1 MRMPEY
7 RGHVRTANDYE
18 SGASWIKGIL
28 FRREAARILA
38 SRRRIM
44 QLAELTEVETGIVY
58 AFNANKIYAIVRQP
72 IPLVIDDRP
81 AWGDIG
87 TFVYG
92 IQYGLHIAEKPE
104 AFLERL
110 GIEKEFVHFGEA
122 RCESKPIELWLRASA
137 VSYLSSDFF
146 QPQRDVHCYA
156 HPGIL
161 RDSPF
166 GLLQS
171 PNEARALLES
181 AA

>member
-1 MRMPEY
+1 
-7 RGHVRTANDYE
+7 
-18 SGASWIKGIL
+18 
-28 FRREAARILA
+28 
-38 SRRRIM
+38 M
-44 QLAELTEVETGIVY
+44 QLAELTEVETGITY
-58 AFNANKIYAIVRQP
+58 TFNVDKIYAIIRQP

-92 IQYGLHIAEKPE
+92 LDNGPHIAEKPD

-110 GIEKEFVHFGEA
+110 GIAKEFVYFGEA
-122 RCESKPIELWLRASA
+122 RCDDKPITLWLRASA
-137 VSYLSSDFF
+137 VSHLTDKFF
-146 QPQRDVHCYA
+146 RTQRDAQCYA

-161 RDSPF
+161 RDSPW

-171 PNEARALLES
+171 PTTARALLES

>member
-1 MRMPEY
+1 MRFLWDSLPLTSRY
-7 RGHVRTANDYE
+7 SVLKQE
-18 SGASWIKGIL
+18 SQ
-28 FRREAARILA
+28 
-38 SRRRIM
+38 M
-44 QLAELTEVETGIVY
+44 QLAELTEPETGTVY
-58 AFNANKIYAIVRQP
+58 TFNANKVYAIVRQP
-72 IPLVIDDRP
+72 IPLVIDDSP
-81 AWGDIG
+81 ARGAIG

-92 IQYGLHIAEKPE
+92 IRYGLHVAEEPA

-122 RCESKPIELWLRASA
+122 RCENQPIELWLRASA

-146 QPQRDVHCYA
+146 QPQCDVQCYA

-171 PNEARALLES
+171 PKEARALLES

>member
-1 MRMPEY
+1 
-7 RGHVRTANDYE
+7 
-18 SGASWIKGIL
+18 
-28 FRREAARILA
+28 
-38 SRRRIM
+38 M
-44 QLAELTEVETGIVY
+44 QLAELTEVETGFVY
-58 AFNANKIYAIVRQP
+58 VFNANKIYAIVRQP
-72 IPLVIDDRP
+72 IPLVIDDSP

-92 IQYGLHIAEKPE
+92 LNNGPHIAEEPE

-110 GIEKEFVHFGEA
+110 GIAKEFVYFGEA
-122 RCESKPIELWLRASA
+122 RYEDKPIKLWLRASA
-137 VSYLSSDFF
+137 VSHLTDDFF
-146 QPQRDVHCYA
+146 RPQRDVHCYA

-171 PNEARALLES
+171 PSDARALLER

>member
-1 MRMPEY
+1 
-7 RGHVRTANDYE
+7 
-18 SGASWIKGIL
+18 
-28 FRREAARILA
+28 
-38 SRRRIM
+38 M
-44 QLAELTEVETGIVY
+44 QLAELTEVETGIIY
-58 AFNANKIYAIVRQP
+58 TFNLNKIYAIVGQP
-72 IPLVIDDRP
+72 IPLVIDGSP

-92 IQYGLHIAEKPE
+92 IDNGPHIAEEPE

-110 GIEKEFVHFGEA
+110 GIAKEFVYFGEA
-122 RCESKPIELWLRASA
+122 RWDDKPIKLWLRASA
-137 VSYLSSDFF
+137 VSHLTSDFF

-161 RDSPF
+161 RDCPF